1 MKRKLMAIA
10 LAGIMAYGLAA
21 CGGTSDSSNSS
32 VAENSASSDSA
43 SSQSSTAGT
52 EDTNTVAESESGA
65 VGEAGNDAYP
75 IPENT
80 TGEKFKIGLSNAY
93 MGNDWRQI
101 MCSVAEWTAQQ
112 EPFAS
117 NVDFDI
123 VQSDNNAEAQIAAI
137 QTMIDSGY
145 DAILIDPS
153 STSALTNVI
162 QEAQDAGIVVVV
174 FDQGVDYEDVYKIST
189 DYILRAEIGATYIVE
204 MLGEEGGNVIMD
216 RGLDGASQ
224 GTEEYNAALEILESA
239 GNINVVGTY
248 QSQYEQGSTYTG
260 VSSALTAADTIDAVW
275 TQGPM
280 TGVVQAFE
288 DAGKEV
294 PIIVGGGYGV
304 YNGDAL
310 TMLDGEYDGLVWLSG
325 MPGMSAIALY
335 EAYAILCGEEVVQNN
350 ILNDLYL
357 CSNNADEISSVLDV
371 EVNAIVED
379 ENCWRDQ
386 ADSFGWPVVPT
397 DFFLQPTVEDIFG

>member
-1 MKRKLMAIA
+1 MKRRFIA
-10 LAGIMAYGLAA
+10 VMLAGILSCGLVA
-21 CGGTSDSSNSS
+21 CGQGSSG
-32 VAENSASSDSA
+32 SA
-43 SSQSSTAGT
+43 SSQETGS
-52 EDTNTVAESESGA
+52 VASESTS
-65 VGEAGNDAYP
+65 VESKEAAPDSSADSEENESGTTTGNDAYP

-80 TGEKFKIGLSNAY
+80 TGEVFKIGLSNAY

-101 MCSVAEWTAQQ
+101 MCSVAEWTATQ

-117 NVDFDI
+117 NVEFDI

-162 QEAQDAGIVVVV
+162 KEAQDAGIVVVV

-189 DYILRAEIGATYIVE
+189 DYILRAQVGATYIVD
-204 MLGEEGGNVIMD
+204 MLGENGGNIIMD

-224 GTEEYNAALEILESA
+224 GTEEYNAALAIFEEQ

-280 TGVVQAFE
+280 TGVVQAFQ
-288 DAGKEV
+288 DAGKDV
-294 PIIVGGGYGV
+294 PVIVGGGYGV

-310 TMLDGEYDGLVWLSG
+310 TMLDGGYDGLVWLSG

-335 EAYAILCGEEVVQNN
+335 EAYAILCGEDVVQNN

-357 CSNNADEISSVLDV
+357 CSNNSADVTSVLDV
-371 EVNAIVED
+371 TVNAIVED

-397 DFFLQPTVEDIFG
+397 DFFLQPEVADIFK

>member
-1 MKRKLMAIA
+1 MKKRFMALA
-10 LAGIMAYGLAA
+10 LAGVLSCGLVA
-21 CGGTSDSSNSS
+21 CGGSGSSSSESSKSTSS
-32 VAENSASSDSA
+32 VSSESTSSESKTDSTDT
-43 SSQSSTAGT
+43 SSTS
-52 EDTNTVAESESGA
+52 EKSESGTA
-65 VGEAGNDAYP
+65 TGNDAYP

-80 TGEKFKIGLSNAY
+80 TGKTFKIGLSNAY

-101 MCSVAEWTAQQ
+101 MCSVAEWTAKQ

-117 NVDFDI
+117 NVEFDI

-137 QTMIDSGY
+137 QTMIDAGY

-162 QEAQDAGIVVVV
+162 KEAQDARIVVVV

-189 DYILRAEIGATYIVE
+189 DYILRAEVGATYIVD
-204 MLGEEGGNVIMD
+204 MLGEDGGNVIMD

-224 GTEEYNAALEILESA
+224 GTEEYNAALEILEKA
-239 GNINVVGTY
+239 GNINIVGTY

-280 TGVVQAFE
+280 TGVVQAFQ
-288 DAGKEV
+288 DAGKDV
-294 PIIVGGGYGV
+294 PVIVGGGYGV

-310 TMLDGEYDGLVWLSG
+310 TMLDGKYDGLVWLSG

-335 EAYAILCGEEVVQNN
+335 EAYAILCGEEIEQNN

-357 CSNNADEISSVLDV
+357 CSNNSDEVSSVLDV
-371 EVNAIVED
+371 TVNPIVED

-397 DFFLQPTVEDIFG
+397 DFFLQPEVEDIFK